1 MPKGTSSKVLANNKR
16 ASFDYAI
23 EDTIE
28 AGLVLTGTE
37 IKSVRKGKI
46 SIGDAF
52 VRFDG
57 GEAILW
63 NSNIA
68 HFEQGNRYNHEQL
81 RPRKLLLHK
90 KQIANLMGLGLARR
104 LHDRAAEGLHQERL
118 REMSDRTRPREEEIR
133 QTRRSEEEGCEAR
146 YRPCVTRQ
154 AKVLNP

>member
-1 MPKGTSSKVLANNKR
+1 MPKGTDSKVLANNKR
-16 ASFDYAI
+16 ASFDYPI

-68 HFEQGNRYNHEQL
+68 HFEQGNRYNHDQL
-81 RPRKLLLHK
+81 RPRKLLLH
-90 KQIANLMGLGLARR
+90 
-104 LHDRAAEGLHQERL
+104 
-118 REMSDRTRPREEEIR
+118 
-133 QTRRSEEEGCEAR
+133 
-146 YRPCVTRQ
+146 
-154 AKVLNP
+154 